1 MISNLFESI
10 LEVQSCSGRVERM
23 TKLISDTARRLGA
36 IVNVKDGNVYVTKG
50 NPTSEGYPCI
60 VAHTDTVHDIVPD
73 NQFSVG
79 YDRKNGII
87 YGYNPVLKNFTGI
100 GGDDKVGIYIALA
113 AVEWF
118 DNIKA
123 CFFRDEEIGCIGSGL
138 ADMSFFSDCMYVLQC
153 DRRGNADFVTNING
167 TDISSKDFQDAV
179 SSIITSHGYK
189 FAKGMTTDVGKL
201 TQRNVGVSCANM
213 SCGYYNPHQPEEI
226 IVVDDVHN
234 TKSMVFEIIE
244 TITKKYLFTPPA
256 TTYKFNSEYYG
267 KSTSY
272 LDDFY
277 EPKSYK
283 WYEDNE
289 LADIY
294 FPFDDELAGMSDE
307 DIADYC
313 IAYFFGYEY
322 VGNDTYSYI
331 DEELGVP
338 TYINKKDIEFSELW
352 NMLDD
357 EAYDVVFANANY
369 LEKQRDYLMKDKKD
383 SKCVSCGTTKI
394 NGDSKLY
401 YDGMCYACHNE
412 KVYGW

>member
-1 MISNLFESI
+1 MISNLFKSI
-10 LEVQSCSGRVERM
+10 LEVQSYSGRVERM
-23 TKLISDTARRLGA
+23 TKFISDTARRFGA
-36 IVNVKDGNVYVTKG
+36 TVTVKDGNVYVTKG
-50 NPTSEGYPCI
+50 KPTSEGYPCI

-79 YDRKNGII
+79 YDRANGII

-138 ADMSFFSDCMYVLQC
+138 ADLSFFSDCMYILQC
-153 DRRGNADFVTNING
+153 DRRGNADFVNNING
-167 TDISSKDFQDAV
+167 ADISSKDFQDAV

-201 TQRNVGVSCANM
+201 SSRNVGISCANM
-213 SCGYYNPHQPEEI
+213 SCGYYNPHHPEEI

-244 TITKKYLFTPPA
+244 HVTKKYPFTQPEPK
-256 TTYKFNSEYYG
+256 YYFNSEYYG
-267 KSTSY
+267 KKSGCY
-272 LDDFY
+272 DNFY

-283 WYEDNE
+283 WYGDNE
-289 LADIY
+289 FAGIDL
-294 FPFDDELAGMSDE
+294 PFEDELIKMSDE
-307 DIADYC
+307 EISDYC
-313 IAYFFGYEY
+313 IAHLFGYEY

-331 DEELGVP
+331 DEELDVP
-338 TYINKKDIEFSELW
+338 TYVNKKDIEFSEMW
-352 NMLDD
+352 HMLDD
-357 EAYDVVFANANY
+357 EEYEQVFANADY
-369 LEKQRDYLMKDKKD
+369 LEKQRDYLIKGKKD
-383 SKCVSCGTTKI
+383 DKCVSCSTTKI
-394 NGDSKLY
+394 NSDSKLY
-401 YDGMCYACHNE
+401 YDGMCYACYNE
-412 KVYGW
+412 KVIGW